1 MPWRD
6 KSIAHIHYPVR
17 AHGGST
23 RRDFSRQK
31 NTPLLSFCGC
41 HPPCKPTTR
50 TRACTRT
57 ETFRTRHDNT
67 ARRGERLWGG
77 RLGVC
82 GLVDSAAQILC
93 PTWQRKNPATWQRKQ
108 AGIDHK
114 ENQKVRKHE
123 QRKEYC
129 ARAITILLV
138 EARAVHSSSFKCP
151 CCCSSPPR
159 KNAAAA
165 LPPGQCAASML
176 LLGPFAASPDVVYIQ
191 EEHRRRR

>member
-1 MPWRD
+1 MG
-6 KSIAHIHYPVR
+6 AL
-17 AHGGST
+17 HGGISVAKKIPP
-23 RRDFSRQK
+23 FY
-31 NTPLLSFCGC
+31 LFCGC

-57 ETFRTRHDNT
+57 ETFRMRHDNS
-67 ARRGERLWGG
+67 ARRGERLWGAA
-77 RLGVC
+77 GVC
-82 GLVDSAAQILC
+82 GLVDCAAHILR

-114 ENQKVRKHE
+114 ENQKVRNHE
-123 QRKEYC
+123 QRKAYC

-165 LPPGQCAASML
+165 QPPGQCAASML
-176 LLGPFAASPDVVYIQ
+176 LLGPCAASRY
-191 EEHRRRR
+191 HLG